1 MRIRATKDII
11 SKGIYKGEVF
21 EVINPNSNDGY
32 FLTKENFLLQGQDVE
47 ILNDYVEYEEQED
60 TLEEILEEILE
71 VEVEVEVEEVEEEVE
86 EEEVPVDYE

>member
-60 TLEEILEEILE
+60 TLEEILEVEE
-71 VEVEVEVEEVEEEVE
+71 EEQVEVKPEVE

>member
-1 MRIRATKDII
+1 MKIKAIKDIA

-21 EVINPNSNDGY
+21 EVINSNSNDGY

-60 TLEEILEEILE
+60 TLEEILEVEE
-71 VEVEVEVEEVEEEVE
+71 EEQVEVKPEVE

>member
-11 SKGIYKGEVF
+11 NKGIYKGEVF
-21 EVINPNSNDGY
+21 EVINSNSNDGY

-60 TLEEILEEILE
+60 TLEEILEVEE
-71 VEVEVEVEEVEEEVE
+71 EEQVEVKPEVE